1 MSLKSNVKQLVIY
14 TFFGVITTAVNW
26 AVYIGLQKV
35 GVSVTA
41 SNAVAWFAAISV
53 AFITNK
59 KYTFKNKARSLKEL
73 LEQIILFVFSRL
85 LSGLFEI
92 FLPTVLL
99 YIGLTGTLFGVSG
112 FWAKIITNVFVICL
126 NYILSRTLVFPQK
139 NIIKGIK
146 NTLKSILRY
155 GNIKSI
161 KRDERKHS
169 MLANYHTHTYRCN
182 HASGRDRDFV
192 TAAIREGLTDLGFAD
207 HVPYIYPE
215 KNYYEGAK
223 MRMEELGGYFT
234 SILNLRKQYA
244 DKIRIH
250 VGFETEYY
258 ESCFDK
264 TFNELQ
270 KYPLDYLILGQHRI
284 GDYASQLVFAPTESE
299 SDLTQYVDTVIKAIS
314 TGKFSYIAHPDAI
327 NFIGDD
333 NAFYTQ
339 MKRLCVAAKEYD
351 VPLEINM
358 LGAATGR
365 NYPCEHFFKIIAEV
379 GNEVIIGC
387 DAHSPAG
394 IVNNAGYEKCM
405 AILKK
410 YGITPLPYLK
420 FKKI

>member
-14 TFFGVITTAVNW
+14 TFFGVLTTAVNW

-92 FLPTVLL
+92 FLPTMLL

-139 NIIKGIK
+139 NILKDIK
-146 NTLKSILRY
+146 NALKSILRY

-161 KRDERKHS
+161 KRDERRHS

-207 HVPYIYPE
+207 HGPYIYPV
-215 KNYYEGAK
+215 NDYYEGSK
-223 MRMEELGGYFT
+223 MRMDEVEGYFK

-250 VGFETEYY
+250 IGFETEYY
-258 ESCFDK
+258 ESCFDN
-264 TFNELQ
+264 TLSALQ

-284 GDYASQLVFAPTESE
+284 GDYASQLVFTPTESE

-314 TGKFSYIAHPDAI
+314 TEKFSYIAHPDAI

-333 NAFYTQ
+333 DAFYTQ

-365 NYPCEHFFKIIAEV
+365 NYPCERFFKIVAEV

-387 DAHSPAG
+387 DAHSPNG